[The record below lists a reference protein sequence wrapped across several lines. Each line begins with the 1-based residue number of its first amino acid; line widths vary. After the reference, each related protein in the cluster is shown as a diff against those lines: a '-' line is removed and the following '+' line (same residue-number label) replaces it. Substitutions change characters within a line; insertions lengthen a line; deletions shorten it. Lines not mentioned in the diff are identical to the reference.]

1 MKKFYLLLLNLLLFC
16 ASSAQPY
23 ESMFG
28 QQSTFW
34 VIEWSNF
41 AGKTIDTIFVV
52 NDTSVNNISYK
63 KIRLHSTG
71 MNAQKDGL
79 LRENTQIGKVWYRSV
94 DYNLYPDDTLE
105 VEIANF
111 SLNIG
116 DTFDIGGDFPIADS
130 VKIVD
135 SVYYQGARK
144 IIQFKGMYK
153 YGEKYNLVE
162 GVSGLQ
168 GVFYKQRYIPIQ
180 EDYLL
185 CAYKDGVNT
194 FLNKYYKICNP
205 NHNTSVVPDFENLKL
220 IIYPNP
226 VNDIIQINNVTTGTK
241 WQIIDMYGKLH
252 FEGMITDSS
261 LPIYAQNL
269 PIGVYFIHFTKS
281 NSSFSHIFA
290 KQ

>member
-41 AGKTIDTIFVV
+41 AGVFSDTIFVV
-52 NDTSVNNISYK
+52 KDTLVNNLSYK
-63 KIRLHSTG
+63 KAVLNNNS
-71 MNAQKDGL
+71 MNIHENVL
-79 LRENTQIGKVWYRSV
+79 LRENTQIGKVWYR
-94 DYNLYPDDTLE
+94 NLYYSIDPNDTIE
-105 VEIANF
+105 VEIASF
-111 SLNIG
+111 FLNVG
-116 DTFDIGGDFPIADS
+116 DTFDISGDFPIVDS
-130 VKIVD
+130 SKIVD
-135 SVYYQGARK
+135 SVYYQGTRK
-144 IIQFKGMYK
+144 VIQFKGTYK
-153 YGEKYNLVE
+153 HGERYTLVE
-162 GVSGLQ
+162 GVGSLQ
-168 GVFYKQRYIPIQ
+168 GVLYKQSNSIIQ

-185 CAYKDGVNT
+185 CSYKDGVNT

-205 NHNTSVVPDFENLKL
+205 NHNTSVVPDFEGLEA

-226 VNDIIQINNVTTGTK
+226 VNDIIQINNVRAGTK

-252 FEGMITDSS
+252 FEGMITDCPLSA
-261 LPIYAQNL
+261 PVQNL
-269 PIGVYFIHFTKS
+269 PIGVYFIHFTKN